1 MRILRLFLR
10 EKRLCDVH
18 FWNFCWKVWKDER
31 GSGRRP
37 FYYSTA
43 PDKLPDYTSIFVG
56 KKISNQR
63 RPNYR
68 SIDRIPLGRSIQQ
81 EYTVRLP
88 VQDHEKN
95 THSRKERVVLGLV
108 VMLRNVEEEQWYT
121 TATTTTTTTSVVVT
135 SILPL
140 FFRHRRLH
148 PRHHPRDDDHNTKNN
163 NSSNSVRRG
172 NFDRPEEEEG
182 TTSY

>member
-1 MRILRLFLR
+1 M
-10 EKRLCDVH
+10 
-18 FWNFCWKVWKDER
+18 
-31 GSGRRP
+31 
-37 FYYSTA
+37 
-43 PDKLPDYTSIFVG
+43 SIFGIFVEKYG
-56 KKISNQR
+56 KMSEVPGGVPFITRPPPISYLIIRAFLWAKRYQIKEGLIID
-63 RPNYR
+63 P
-68 SIDRIPLGRSIQQ
+68 SIGSLSVVPSQQ
-81 EYTVRLP
+81 EYSSTSCSD
-88 VQDHEKN
+88 QEHEKN
-95 THSRKERVVLGLV
+95 KHSRNDRVVLGLV
-108 VMLRNVEEEQWYT
+108 VLLRNVEEEQWYT